1 MNNLRFAVAME
12 RYEKKYYLRQDG
24 IYKDNEGLKKVLAK
38 DEREHANIVDDLLHN
53 VKNKLKDRD
62 FLVEVKNIFSEA
74 PDIVIEES
82 SVNKEVDFYKG
93 ALIKEQESINLY
105 KELKDK
111 TEKVEEKAIFEFLIS
126 QKEDHYNFIEDLI
139 KYFER
144 HGQVYEV
151 SEYGFRCEMK
161 H

>member
-1 MNNLRFAVAME
+1 MPLF
-12 RYEKKYYLRQDG
+12 
-24 IYKDNEGLKKVLAK
+24 AK

-53 VKNKLKDRD
+53 VKNKLEDRD

-74 PDIVIEES
+74 PDIVIKES

-111 TEKVEEKAIFEFLIS
+111 TEKVEEKAIFEFLTS
-126 QKEDHYNFIEDLI
+126 QEEDRYSFIEDLI

-144 HGQVYEV
+144 HGHVYEV
-151 SEYGFRCEMK
+151 SEYGFRREMK
-161 H
+161 R